1 MQGVITEIQI
11 QKNNKERA
19 SIFIEGE
26 YVFSCSLELIYRY
39 NLSKGSSVDEE
50 KFKRLISDDNII
62 KCKNDALNV
71 VGRSYK
77 TEKEMKD
84 KLLLKGYEIETIE
97 NVMEF
102 LKNYKFIDDEKYT
115 EAYIKDR
122 IGTEGSSRI
131 KYSLIKKG
139 IPEAIIMDKIELLL
153 QGKEKNAAYEL
164 AKKKYNILIK
174 SEKDRSKLYKKL
186 GDFLFRKGYSYADI
200 KPIIKEIIG
209 GEDNTYED

>member
-1 MQGVITEIQI
+1 
-11 QKNNKERA
+11 
-19 SIFIEGE
+19 
-26 YVFSCSLELIYRY
+26 
-39 NLSKGSSVDEE
+39 
-50 KFKRLISDDNII
+50 
-62 KCKNDALNV
+62 
-71 VGRSYK
+71 
-77 TEKEMKD
+77 MKD

-122 IGTEGSSRI
+122 IGTEGSSKI
-131 KYSLIKKG
+131 KYSLIRKG
-139 IPEAIIMDKIELLL
+139 IPEAIIMEKIELLL

-174 SEKDRSKLYKKL
+174 SEKDSSKLYKKL

-209 GEDNTYED
+209 GEGNIYED